1 MLDYE
6 SLELVYDVVR
16 DLILT
21 LEQEWSESGL
31 DEHGAEVLS
40 GCYSVCDY
48 TANKLA
54 SFSREDDEAEELL
67 PIKASQY
74 LTVLGIIAEC
84 EDELEGDLSDD
95 NCKSFIDYRKVNAL
109 VGFRKLIPHITD
121 LIEIIKD

>member
-16 DLILT
+16 DLTQALV
-21 LEQEWSESGL
+21 QDWSEGRL
-31 DEHGAEVLS
+31 DAHRTEVLS

-54 SFSREDDEAEELL
+54 SFNCEEDEAEEHS

-74 LTVLGIIAEC
+74 LTAIDIMKEC
-84 EDELEGDLSDD
+84 EMELAKNLSDD
-95 NCKSFIDYRKVNAL
+95 KCSYFVDYKKVNAL
-109 VGFRKLIPHITD
+109 VGFRAIIPYIEKLT
-121 LIEIIKD
+121 EIIKE

>member
-16 DLILT
+16 DLIHA
-21 LEQEWSESGL
+21 LEQDWSEGHL
-31 DEHGAEVLS
+31 DEHRTEVLS

-54 SFSREDDEAEELL
+54 SFNSEDDESEGRY

-74 LTVLGIIAEC
+74 LTALNILKEC
-84 EDELEGDLSDD
+84 EMQLTESLSDD
-95 NCKSFIDYRKVNAL
+95 KRSNIIDYKKVNAL
-109 VGFRKLIPHITD
+109 VGFCVLVR
-121 LIEIIKD
+121 

>member
-16 DLILT
+16 DLIHA
-21 LEQEWSESGL
+21 LEQDWSEGHL
-31 DEHGAEVLS
+31 DEHRTEVLS

-54 SFSREDDEAEELL
+54 SFNCEEDETEEHS

-74 LTVLGIIAEC
+74 LTALDLMKKC
-84 EDELEGDLSDD
+84 EMQLANNLSDD
-95 NCKSFIDYRKVNAL
+95 KCSHFVDYKKVNAL
-109 VGFRKLIPHITD
+109 VGFRAIIPYID
-121 LIEIIKD
+121 KQSGNDFE